1 MINAWNKQFIVEVR
15 VSIKRWL
22 NGRPS
27 HFHFTKPVSLCK
39 KFGRPCFKMILI
51 WPRTDPPRGKYLLKL
66 YEYNMALPHLGI
78 FFCLCAAGTPVYI
91 RVSWGEEWHPRTPA
105 VEEISRTNSRDS
117 GASSQQQVH
126 TFRPKLLP
134 SLFTHH
140 PVGFFFLFQSCF
152 TLNKRRV
159 SLLHCRYKS
168 SQKEVN
174 WSKLKKPIY
183 LSNKGSKFSDWS
195 ATWAGYLISKV
206 SLP

>member
-1 MINAWNKQFIVEVR
+1 MVGPRIFTSPNLSLFAK
-15 VSIKRWL
+15 SLDAPASRW
-22 NGRPS
+22 S
-27 HFHFTKPVSLCK
+27 SFDPVLLLQEENIYLSC
-39 KFGRPCFKMILI
+39 MNTI
-51 WPRTDPPRGKYLLKL
+51 WPCHTWVY
-66 YEYNMALPHLGI
+66 
-78 FFCLCAAGTPVYI
+78 FCLCAAGTPVYI

>member
-1 MINAWNKQFIVEVR
+1 
-15 VSIKRWL
+15 
-22 NGRPS
+22 
-27 HFHFTKPVSLCK
+27 
-39 KFGRPCFKMILI
+39 
-51 WPRTDPPRGKYLLKL
+51 
-66 YEYNMALPHLGI
+66 MALPHLGI
-78 FFCLCAAGTPVYI
+78 FLFVRGRNSCLYSSVVRGGVTPQDAGCGGDFQNKFKRFWSLISTAGSHLQTQTFTLFI
-91 RVSWGEEWHPRTPA
+91 HP
-105 VEEISRTNSRDS
+105 
-117 GASSQQQVH
+117 
-126 TFRPKLLP
+126 P
-134 SLFTHH
+134 SCW
-140 PVGFFFLFQSCF
+140 FFFLFQSCF